1 MKRNYYYHNL
11 ESKWNIKNILF
22 TLFIIVC
29 VVSLIIVIVY
39 QIKENLE
46 QYDPKIMEIK
56 EKLTEVHP
64 IARKLRFYSA
74 KKSYTINKEKVHI
87 CLRDEN
93 SNYYN
98 DNMLMYVALHELA
111 HVLCDEIGHT
121 EKFNAIFDELLI
133 RAEKM
138 KLYDPDIPPI
148 VNYCNSKY
156 HNEDEE

>member
-1 MKRNYYYHNL
+1 MKRKPQYNYG
-11 ESKWNIKNILF
+11 ESKWNVKNIFF
-22 TLFIIVC
+22 TLFIIIC
-29 VVSLIIVIVY
+29 VVLLVGLIIY

-56 EKLTEVHP
+56 EKLSQVHP
-64 IARKLRFYSA
+64 VAHKLRFYSA

-93 SNYYN
+93 SNYYD
-98 DNMLMYVALHELA
+98 DNMLMYVSLHELA

-121 EKFNAIFDELLI
+121 EKFNAIFDELLV

-138 KLYDPDIPPI
+138 NLYDPDIPPI
-148 VNYCNSKY
+148 INYCNSKY
-156 HNEDEE
+156 HNEEE